1 MARGWS
7 LICDWTL
14 RIFSHLFPSP
24 ERGVGLEMEFII
36 DGASVRKPP
45 QKSREYVVWRAS
57 GWANTATYWDG
68 TPQLCGDRSTCARQ
82 ALLDLAL
89 RISSLG
95 CSPESFLTSFNE
107 LVNTDVSPNSGSCSK
122 SEVNP
127 RREAIS

>member
-57 GWANTATYWDG
+57 GHV
-68 TPQLCGDRSTCARQ
+68 
-82 ALLDLAL
+82 
-89 RISSLG
+89 LG
-95 CSPESFLTSFNE
+95 WHASVLWGQKHLCSPGPLGPRPTYLFTWVFTESFLTSFNE

>member
-57 GWANTATYWDG
+57 GPRTGMARLSSVG
-68 TPQLCGDRSTCARQ
+68 TEAPVLARP
-82 ALLDLAL
+82 
-89 RISSLG
+89 SWTSPYVSLHLG
-95 CSPESFLTSFNE
+95 LH
-107 LVNTDVSPNSGSCSK
+107 
-122 SEVNP
+122 
-127 RREAIS
+127 

>member
-36 DGASVRKPP
+36 DGSSVRKPP

-82 ALLDLAL
+82 AP
-89 RISSLG
+89 LG
-95 CSPESFLTSFNE
+95 PRPTYLFTWVFTESFLTSFNE
-107 LVNTDVSPNSGSCSK
+107 LVNANVSPNSGSCSK